1 MSAVYAGT
9 SGWSYPQW
17 RPRFYPEKLASAKFL
32 GYYATRLNTVE
43 VNYTFR
49 RFPTAKLL
57 AGWAATT
64 PGTFRFAMK
73 AHQSITH
80 IKRLR
85 ETKESVE
92 HFSEALQPLRDA
104 GRLGPVLFQL
114 PPFLKRDPPR
124 LADFLDVLPSGLQ
137 AAFEFRHESWFEDEI
152 FTLLRKAKA
161 ALCQAESE
169 KLETPYAQ
177 TADFSYLRLR
187 RQEYSPRARKELSEH
202 VAKLKGNG
210 NVFVYFKHEDSPE
223 GALYAE
229 ELLREAP

>member
-1 MSAVYAGT
+1 V
-9 SGWSYPQW
+9 
-17 RPRFYPEKLASAKFL
+17 
-32 GYYATRLNTVE
+32 
-43 VNYTFR
+43 
-49 RFPTAKLL
+49 
-57 AGWAATT
+57 ATT

-202 VAKLKGNG
+202 VAKLKGHG
-210 NVFVYFKHEDSPE
+210 DVFVYFKHEDSPE

-229 ELLREAP
+229 ELLGEAP